1 MQNLFITIVVFLNNN
16 KNVQSQIWKTTNA
29 SFFMYRF
36 IQCYVVLCE
45 SDVTIVLSGI
55 VADGMLYV
63 ALFILW
69 LYFIVF

>member
-1 MQNLFITIVVFLNNN
+1 
-16 KNVQSQIWKTTNA
+16 
-29 SFFMYRF
+29 MYRF